1 MKNILYALSVTAC
14 LLITAAFK
22 TTRETVGL
30 SGIWVLNVSKSDFGD
45 SPAFVL
51 QKQLEITDNKTIVK
65 IKYTAT
71 TEAGADSIFTLTYTP
86 GKVLDN
92 LTAEK
97 RTQHF
102 QTSWVDNN
110 QAFKI
115 EHSSS
120 FCSKPDTVEYHAV
133 QHFQLSAD
141 GKELTLDKQVKV
153 YNGYAY
159 AVKGV
164 YEKQ

>member
-1 MKNILYALSVTAC
+1 MKNSLYSL
-14 LLITAAFK
+14 LLIGGLFFTAAFK
-22 TTRETVGL
+22 VRPEKTNF
-30 SGIWVLNVSKSDFGD
+30 SGTWVLNISKSDFGD
-45 SPAFVL
+45 SPTYVL
-51 QKQLEITDNKTIVK
+51 QKQLDITDNSTSIK

-71 TEAGADSIFTLTYTP
+71 TEAGADSVFVLTYSQ

-102 QTSWVDNN
+102 KFMRPESDDFTL
-110 QAFKI
+110 

-120 FCSKPDTVEYHAV
+120 FPQKPDSEEYHT
-133 QHFQLSAD
+133 FQQFHISAD
-141 GKELTLDKQVKV
+141 RKQLTLDKQVKV

-159 AVKGV
+159 TVKGV
-164 YEKQ
+164 YEKK